1 MKFRNLLE
9 FISYCEEVCENIE
22 DTQDLFILSTIATAS
37 YVNIERLLEDA
48 ATSLNLYYHWLQI
61 AIEQEM
67 YMCAAQIV
75 TAKQCEIEHYIQLA
89 NNVIPEDKEEF
100 KNQII
105 ALDIILND
113 QYLSND

>member
-1 MKFRNLLE
+1 MKFKNLLE

-22 DTQDLFILSTIATAS
+22 DTQDLFILSTIASAS
-37 YVNIERLLEDA
+37 YVNLERLLEDA
-48 ATSLNLYYHWLQI
+48 AITLNLYYHWLQI

-89 NNVIPEDKEEF
+89 NNVIPEDKEQF
-100 KNQII
+100 KYAII
-105 ALDIILND
+105 ELDAQLNN
-113 QYLSND
+113 QYLSNE